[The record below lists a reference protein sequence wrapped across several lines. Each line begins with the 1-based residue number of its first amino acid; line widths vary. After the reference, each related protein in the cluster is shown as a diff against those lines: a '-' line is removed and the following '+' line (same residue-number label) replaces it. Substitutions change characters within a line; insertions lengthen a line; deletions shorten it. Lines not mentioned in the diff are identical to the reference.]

1 MSDEKDDDLCA
12 NCEHEDG
19 EYKTDIGMLCGWCL
33 SEVINGL
40 QAELT
45 AAREREAKLRA
56 AWPGR
61 KDYANEAGVL
71 LRFDS
76 NAGTGWVLSGIK
88 GWWPDADAAINA
100 VAGIEEPRT

>member
-1 MSDEKDDDLCA
+1 MSDDEDDDLCA

-45 AAREREAKLRA
+45 ASREREAKLRA

-61 KDYANEAGVL
+61 RNNTCEAGVL
-71 LRFDS
+71 TQFAIDDKQGWILREIPGF
-76 NAGTGWVLSGIK
+76 
-88 GWWPDADAAINA
+88 WPDVDAAINA
-100 VAGIEEPRT
+100 AAGIEEPRT